1 MWSSGRSRTRCAS
14 SLSRASRPA
23 EAERTIVAVDAA
35 EQAHREGCGCVRCR
49 GFEPGNGLGRRF
61 EPGNDASRRHGSYA
75 TEGMLSR
82 DPRVLE
88 LVGWIRETQPVV
100 HAADEG
106 AITRLALVY
115 RRLELSASALDEA
128 DRQLA
133 GHPLAHYNDE
143 AAFLERLREDHA
155 RWLRAAGAIEAELG
169 RTPAS
174 RAKLGLHVAM
184 TRRALT
190 IADLHEETG

>member
-1 MWSSGRSRTRCAS
+1 VGAD
-14 SLSRASRPA
+14 
-23 EAERTIVAVDAA
+23 AV
-35 EQAHREGCGCVRCR
+35 EQLHGDGCSCVRCR
-49 GFEPGNGLGRRF
+49 GFEAGNELGRRF

-75 TEGMLSR
+75 KEATLSR
-82 DPRVLE
+82 DPRVVE
-88 LVGWIRETQPVV
+88 LADWIRGTQPVV

-115 RRLELSASALDEA
+115 RRLELSAAALDQA

-133 GHPLAHYNDE
+133 GHPLAHYNDD
-143 AAFLERLREDHA
+143 AGFLERLREDHA
-155 RWLRAAGAIEAELG
+155 RWLRTAGAIEAELG

-190 IADLHEETG
+190 IVELHEEDE